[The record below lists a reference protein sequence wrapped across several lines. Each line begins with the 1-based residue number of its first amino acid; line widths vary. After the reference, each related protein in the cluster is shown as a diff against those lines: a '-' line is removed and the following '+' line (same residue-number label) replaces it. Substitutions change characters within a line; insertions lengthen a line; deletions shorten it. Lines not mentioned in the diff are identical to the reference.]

1 VTPSAPRPRTRLLA
15 FLAGLAATFLM
26 VLIFAGVGAWLT
38 FYGPGPDAR
47 KGEETIVMLRPGSG
61 VAEIGSTL
69 ERAGVIRSADTFR
82 FAVQLTGAD
91 RKLRAGEYRFA
102 SGESL
107 SAVVRKLESGK
118 VVRHFVTIPEG
129 RTVAMA
135 VRILKANPILTGE
148 VTEPPEGSILPETY
162 EVTRGESRQAVM
174 QRMIDAQ
181 KELMAELWPKRAA
194 GLPFKTQEEALN
206 LAAIVEKE
214 TSKPEERPRVAA
226 VYINRLRQGIPLAA
240 DPTIVY
246 GVSRGEPL
254 GRGIRRSELDADTP
268 WNSYKRAGLPPHPIA
283 NPGKASIA
291 AVLNP
296 AITDELYFV
305 ADGTG
310 GHVFARTLAEHER
323 NVLRWRAIEAARKAR
338 PEA

>member
-1 VTPSAPRPRTRLLA
+1 MTPPRLPRTRLLA
-15 FLAGLAATFLM
+15 FVAGLAATFFA
-26 VLIFAGVGAWLT
+26 VLILVGVGAWIT
-38 FYGPGPDAR
+38 FYGSGPEAR
-47 KGEETIVMLRPGSG
+47 QGNETIVVLRPGSG
-61 VAEIGSTL
+61 VSEIGSTL
-69 ERAGVIRSADTFR
+69 KRAGVIRSTDLFR
-82 FAVQLTGAD
+82 VAVKLSGAD

-107 SAVVRKLESGK
+107 NSVVNKLESGK
-118 VVRHFVTIPEG
+118 VVRHYVTVPEG

-135 VRILKANPILTGE
+135 VRILNAHPVLTGTVE
-148 VTEPPEGSILPETY
+148 VPPEGTILPETY
-162 EVTRGESRQAVM
+162 EVTRGESRAAVLK
-174 QRMIDAQ
+174 RMMDAR
-181 KELMAELWPKRAA
+181 EEVLADLWPKRAQ
-194 GLPFKTQEEALN
+194 GLPFTTPEEAIN

-214 TSKPEERPRVAA
+214 TSKPAERPRVAA
-226 VYINRLRQGIPLAA
+226 VYINRLRQGMPLAA

-268 WNSYKRAGLPPHPIA
+268 WNTYKRAGLPPHAIA

-310 GHVFARTLAEHER
+310 GHVFARTYEEHAR
-323 NVLRWRAIEAARKAR
+323 NVARWRQIEAAAKAR